1 MSATLTDTLDYRD
14 LIREDRVHGS
24 LYTSPAVFA
33 QEREKIFRR
42 QWLAVGHESEVAHP
56 GDFVRKQLGGQPV
69 ILTRGHDGTLHV
81 LLNRCS
87 HRANLVCDAPAG
99 NARAFRCP
107 YHGWTFSNTAEL
119 MGFPYN
125 AGYGETVAKSELGLG
140 QAARLDTHQGFVFV
154 SFAAEGP
161 TLQEHLGD
169 AAELLDRLAAFS
181 PEGRIELTAGWL
193 HHSVKANW
201 KLIVENETDGYHPG
215 FVHKSI
221 IAAADTPLTVYTERS
236 EAVVRDLGHGHTELD
251 VRPEHRHAGQLLG
264 WCASTEERDAE
275 YVAGMRAAYGRE
287 RADQMLIDGPP
298 HAMIWPNLFLS
309 ENFVL
314 IIEPVAA
321 DRSVQF
327 SSPIQYAGA
336 SQLSRRMLR
345 QYEGSVGPA
354 GMLLADD
361 SVMYERN
368 QCGLAAGE
376 PEWLLL
382 ARGLDREHRENGH
395 RWSNVTD
402 ETSQRAIWRRYRAA
416 MIDGAEQ

>member
-1 MSATLTDTLDYRD
+1 MTAAIDYPG
-14 LIREDRVHGS
+14 LIGEYRVHGS
-24 LYTSPAVFA
+24 LYNSPRVFA
-33 QEREKIFRR
+33 DERERIFRR
-42 QWLAVGHESEVAHP
+42 EWLAVGHESEVARP

-87 HRANLVCDAPAG
+87 HRGNLICDDPTG

-107 YHGWTFSNTAEL
+107 YHGWTFSNTGDL
-119 MGFPYN
+119 MGFPYRD
-125 AGYGETVAKSELGLG
+125 GYAETVSKDGLGLG
-140 QAARLDTHQGFVFV
+140 RAPRLDTCQGFVFA
-154 SFAAEGP
+154 SFADGGP
-161 TLQEHLGD
+161 TLREHLGD
-169 AAELLDRLAAFS
+169 ATELLDRLAAFS
-181 PEGRIELTAGWL
+181 PEGGIELTAGWL
-193 HHSVKANW
+193 RHRVRANW

-221 IAAADTPLTVYTERS
+221 IAAAETPLTVYTERS
-236 EAVVRDLGHGHTELD
+236 RALVRDLGGGHTELD
-251 VRPEHRHAGQLLG
+251 VRPEHRRAGQLMR
-264 WCASTEERDAE
+264 WCASTAERDGD
-275 YVAGMRAAYGRE
+275 YVAAMRAVHGQA
-287 RADQMLIDGPP
+287 RADQLLVDGPP
-298 HAMIWPNLFLS
+298 HALIWPNLFLS

-314 IIEPVAA
+314 IIEPV
-321 DRSVQF
+321 SVQRSIQY
-327 SSPIQYAGA
+327 SSPLQFAGA
-336 SQLSRRMLR
+336 PTLNRRMLR

-368 QCGLAAGE
+368 QRGLMSEA

-382 ARGLDREHRENGH
+382 ARGLEREQRDNGH

-416 MIDGAEQ
+416 MTDGSVR